1 MPSRIID
8 RRRRE
13 GICKRSCCAGNTL
26 AADPIIIA
34 VPNESA
40 TALEVLPFKE
50 CINKLVVAGMPD
62 CKIPIPIQKSIMSFL
77 KKVNKGVAIIA
88 DERA

>member
-1 MPSRIID
+1 MPGKIID
-8 RRRRE
+8 AKRIE
-13 GICKRSCCAGNTL
+13 GVCKRSCCAGNIL

-34 VPNESA
+34 VPNERA
-40 TALEVLPFKE
+40 TAFVVFPFKE

-62 CKIPIPIQKSIMSFL
+62 CKIPIPIQKSIISFL